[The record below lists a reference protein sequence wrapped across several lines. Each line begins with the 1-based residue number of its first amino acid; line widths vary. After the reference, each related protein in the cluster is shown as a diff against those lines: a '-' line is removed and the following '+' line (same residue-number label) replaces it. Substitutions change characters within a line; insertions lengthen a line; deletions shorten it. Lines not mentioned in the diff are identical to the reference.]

1 MGAFEENPFLSLLVP
16 VFNEE
21 KGIIAFYQRIRP
33 ILSSI
38 TEHFE
43 IIFVND
49 GSTDRSVEELQ
60 SLHSQDPRAKL
71 IDLSRNFGK
80 EVAMSAGLDFCRGEV
95 VVIID
100 ADLQDPPELIPE
112 MVDKWRDGFDVV
124 YATRIS
130 RQGETFLK
138 KATANFFYRFIGR
151 LSRTE
156 IPRNTGDFRLMSRR
170 TVEAL
175 KLLREQNRFMKG
187 LFSWVGFK
195 QASIPYSREP
205 RFAGATKW
213 NYWKLWN
220 FAIEGITSFSYVP
233 LQVAS
238 YLGASV
244 AALSFLYAAY
254 LVVRTVL
261 FGIDVPGYASL
272 MVAIL
277 FFSGV
282 QLLFLGV
289 IGEYL
294 GRISNETKR
303 RPLYLIKDLA
313 GLDPSSNE
321 YVFLENRQGPGKKM
335 NNKNR
340 NTSPPVKDSYDTAKD
355 AQSN

>member
-1 MGAFEENPFLSLLVP
+1 MSTPEEKPFLSLIVP

-21 KGIIAFYQRIRP
+21 KVLSAFYERTCP

-38 TEHFE
+38 SEHFE

-49 GSTDRSVEELQ
+49 GSNDGSIDKIQ
-60 SLHSQDPRAKL
+60 SLHLQDDRVKL
-71 IDLSRNFGK
+71 IDFSRNFGK
-80 EVAMSAGLDFCRGEV
+80 EVAMSAGLDFSRGEV

-100 ADLQDPPELIPE
+100 ADLQDPPELIPK
-112 MVDKWRDGFDVV
+112 MVEKWQEGYDVV
-124 YATRIS
+124 YATRTT

-138 KATANFFYRFIGR
+138 KATADFFYRVIGR

-170 TVEAL
+170 TVEVL

-195 QASIPYSREP
+195 QVSIPYSREP
-205 RFAGATKW
+205 RFAGETNW

-238 YLGASV
+238 YMGAGV
-244 AALSFLYAAY
+244 AAFAFLYAAF
-254 LVVRTVL
+254 LVIRTLL
-261 FGIDVPGYASL
+261 FGIDLPGYASL

-294 GRISNETKR
+294 GRISHETKR
-303 RPLYLIKDLA
+303 RPLYLVKGLA
-313 GLDPSSNE
+313 GIDPSGNE
-321 YVFLENRQGPGKKM
+321 YVFLENRQRLGKKTP
-335 NNKNR
+335 NDGKR
-340 NTSPPVKDSYDTAKD
+340 NTTPLM
-355 AQSN
+355 

>member
-1 MGAFEENPFLSLLVP
+1 MSTPEEKPFLSLIIP

-21 KGIIAFYQRIRP
+21 KVIPAFYERTSP

-38 TEHFE
+38 SEHFE

-49 GSTDRSVEELQ
+49 GSSDSSAEKIRL
-60 SLHSQDPRAKL
+60 LHQQDERVKL
-71 IDLSRNFGK
+71 IDFSRNFGK
-80 EVAMSAGLDFCRGEV
+80 EIAMSAGLDFCRGEV

-100 ADLQDPPELIPE
+100 ADLQDPPELIPK
-112 MVDKWRDGFDVV
+112 MVEKWKEGFDVV
-124 YATRIS
+124 YATRTS
-130 RQGETFLK
+130 REGETFLK
-138 KATANFFYRFIGR
+138 KATADFFYRVIGR

-156 IPRNTGDFRLMSRR
+156 IPRNTGDFRLMNRR

-175 KLLREQNRFMKG
+175 RLLREQNRFMKG
-187 LFSWVGFK
+187 LFTWVGFK
-195 QASIPYSREP
+195 QVSIPYSREP
-205 RFAGATKW
+205 RFAGGTTW

-238 YLGASV
+238 YIGICV
-244 AALSFLYAAY
+244 AAFAFLYAAF
-254 LVVRTVL
+254 LVIRTLL
-261 FGIDVPGYASL
+261 FGIDLPGYASL

-294 GRISNETKR
+294 GRISHEIKR
-303 RPLYLIKDLA
+303 RPLYLIKDMA
-313 GLDPSSNE
+313 GIDPSGNE
-321 YVFLENRQGPGKKM
+321 YAFL
-335 NNKNR
+335 
-340 NTSPPVKDSYDTAKD
+340 KDSQRAREDR
-355 AQSN
+355 

>member
-1 MGAFEENPFLSLLVP
+1 MGNPQENPLLSVIVP

-21 KGIIAFYQRIRP
+21 KVLTALYERTYP

-38 TEHFE
+38 TDNFE

-49 GSTDRSVEELQ
+49 GSTDN
-60 SLHSQDPRAKL
+60 SLDKIRTLCSDDNRVKL

-80 EVAMSAGLDFCRGEV
+80 EVAMSAGLDFCRGEA

-100 ADLQDPPELIPE
+100 ADLQDPPELIPS
-112 MVDKWRDGFDVV
+112 MVEKWREGFDVV
-124 YATRIS
+124 YATRTS

-138 KATANFFYRFIGR
+138 KATAEFFYRVIGR

-156 IPRNTGDFRLMSRR
+156 IPRNTGDFRLMNRR

-187 LFSWVGFK
+187 LFSWVGFE
-195 QASIPYSREP
+195 QVSIPYLREP
-205 RFAGATKW
+205 RVAGGTKW

-233 LQVAS
+233 LQVAG
-238 YLGASV
+238 YLGLLV
-244 AALSFLYAAY
+244 AAVSFLYAAY
-254 LVVRTVL
+254 LVIRTFL

-282 QLLFLGV
+282 QLLVLGV
-289 IGEYL
+289 LGEYL
-294 GRISNETKR
+294 GRISHETKR
-303 RPLYLIKDLA
+303 RPLYIIKDLA
-313 GLDPSSNE
+313 GIDPSHNQ
-321 YVFLENRQGPGKKM
+321 YVFLEYGEALGKIRA
-335 NNKNR
+335 NENKDDIR
-340 NTSPPVKDSYDTAKD
+340 NL
-355 AQSN
+355 

>member
-1 MGAFEENPFLSLLVP
+1 MSTSEKIPFLSLIVP

-21 KGIIAFYQRIRP
+21 KGLSAFYEKTCP

-43 IIFVND
+43 MIFVND
-49 GSTDRSVEELQ
+49 GSIDKSVEKIQ
-60 SLHSQDPRAKL
+60 SLHFQDDRVKL

-112 MVDKWRDGFDVV
+112 MVKKWQQGFDVV
-124 YATRIS
+124 YATRTN

-138 KATANFFYRFIGR
+138 KATADFFYRVIGR
-151 LSRTE
+151 LSRTD

-195 QASIPYSREP
+195 QVSIPYSREP
-205 RFAGATKW
+205 RFAGGTKW

-238 YLGASV
+238 YLGITV

-254 LVVRTVL
+254 LVIRTVL

-294 GRISNETKR
+294 GRISHETKR
-303 RPLYLIKDLA
+303 RPLYLIKGLA
-313 GLDPSSNE
+313 GIDPSSNE
-321 YVFLENRQGPGKKM
+321 YVFLENRQELSKK
-335 NNKNR
+335 
-340 NTSPPVKDSYDTAKD
+340 SEY
-355 AQSN
+355 